1 MQNLSCSGN
10 CYKGDSL
17 EVDGP
22 ATPLSVVES
31 MVSIVVYLAKNMQTS
46 DQWKRTVQLAKYVDI
61 GQGDVSYGWWTKQHV
76 TVEENKLLQ

>member
-46 DQWKRTVQLAKYVDI
+46 DQWKSTV
-61 GQGDVSYGWWTKQHV
+61 
-76 TVEENKLLQ
+76 